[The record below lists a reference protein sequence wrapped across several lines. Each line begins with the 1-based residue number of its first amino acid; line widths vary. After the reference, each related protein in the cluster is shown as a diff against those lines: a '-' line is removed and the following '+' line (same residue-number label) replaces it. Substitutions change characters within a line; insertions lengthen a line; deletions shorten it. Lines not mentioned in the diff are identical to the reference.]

1 MARTATV
8 NTRIEPDLKAKAE
21 SVFDAIGL
29 NASSA
34 ISLFYQQVVY
44 SRGLPFDVC
53 VPNDVTIAAL
63 EELDGGGGE
72 VVHGSTKQFLDEIG

>member
-1 MARTATV
+1 MARTAAV

-29 NASSA
+29 SASSA

-63 EELDGGGGE
+63 VELENGGGE

>member
-8 NTRIEPDLKAKAE
+8 NTRIEPDLKEKAE

-29 NASSA
+29 SPSSA

-63 EELDGGGGE
+63 EELERGGGE
-72 VVHGSTKQFLDEIG
+72 VVHGSTSQFLDELG